1 MLVQPLLD
9 KLGALRLRGFRDAL
23 AEQLENPRY
32 AELSFE
38 ERLGLLVDRE
48 TTRREQSRLGRRLKA
63 ARLKERAV
71 PEDLDL
77 SAPRGL
83 DRPQVLELLQAEWVR
98 RHLNVIVV
106 GPTGVGKTYLAC
118 ALGHTACRADFSVR
132 YARTSRL
139 LHELE
144 LAKAD
149 GSYTKLLDSLA
160 RTQLLILDDWLR
172 DPLSPTQTRD
182 LLEILDDR
190 YRRSST
196 LLATQVP
203 VDGWHQH
210 LSDPTLADALL
221 DRFVHHA
228 YRLALTGESRRKTH
242 SPLPHAD
249 HLSV

>member
-9 KLGALRLRGFRDAL
+9 QLSALRLRGFRDAL
-23 AEQLENPRY
+23 AEQRQNPRY

-48 TTRREQSRLGRRLKA
+48 TTRREESRLGRRLKA

-77 SAPRGL
+77 AAARGL
-83 DRPQVLELLQAEWVR
+83 DRPQVLELFQAQWVR
-98 RHLNVIVV
+98 CHLNVVVV

-118 ALGHTACRADFSVR
+118 ALGHAACRADFSVR

-139 LHELE
+139 LHELD

-149 GSYTKLLDSLA
+149 GSYTKLLDGLA

-172 DPLSPTQTRD
+172 DPLTPPQTRD

-190 YRRSST
+190 YRRSAT
-196 LLATQVP
+196 ILATQVP
-203 VDGWHQH
+203 VDGWHER
-210 LSDPTLADALL
+210 LPDPTLADALL

-228 YRLALTGESRRKTH
+228 YRLTLKGESRRKTH
-242 SPLPHAD
+242 SPLTHVD
-249 HLSV
+249 HLKV